1 MSYTAEEIE
10 ALCDHWIS
18 HRYSDRLWIRV
29 RYADLGVALEVM
41 PLEYYKAVLLVG
53 LLRYTVREAALILG
67 VSKSSVS
74 RWYQWGLEWAASY
87 LSGEEYQ

>member
-10 ALCDHWIS
+10 ALVEHYWS

-29 RYADLGVALEVM
+29 RYADLAVALEVM

-53 LLRYTVREAALILG
+53 LLGHTVREAALILG
-67 VSKSSVS
+67 ISKSSVN
-74 RWYQWGLEWAASY
+74 RHYQWGLEWAASY
-87 LSGEEYQ
+87 LSGEE

>member
-1 MSYTAEEIE
+1 MSYTAEEVEGLIE
-10 ALCDHWIS
+10 HYYS

-29 RYADLGVALEVM
+29 RYADLAVALEVM

-53 LLRYTVREAALILG
+53 LLRYTVREAAQVLG

-74 RWYQWGLEWAASY
+74 RWYQRGIEWAASY